1 MALSDKV
8 MAYVADN
15 ATNYFQDRCRYFYT
29 KYAVTVMAE
38 ADTVEDHEARVDFA
52 GQVLSGSFPAF
63 ELAVA
68 VATNATIG
76 ATINADGTPAD
87 TEIDYVVQ
95 NETYNA
101 FALSVV

>member
-15 ATNYFQDRCRYFYT
+15 GTNYFQDRCRYFYT
-29 KYAVTVMAE
+29 KHAVTVMAE
-38 ADTVEDHEARVDFA
+38 DESTADHEQRVDFA
-52 GQVLSGSFPAF
+52 GQVLSGSFPAY

-76 ATINADGTPAD
+76 ATIDADGTPAD
-87 TEIDYVVQ
+87 NDIDYVVQ